1 MFHQPPRKPG
11 KEDTKYMPWFTDIPW
26 SAPSC
31 FTELNVFVA
40 TKDRSRQT
48 LVKLVSPLSGADTQQ
63 SIQLY
68 YWSHR
73 QRIFAWFLLLY
84 SQWRI
89 DFQPPKQEPLASQR
103 LLCPSPTWE
112 LLMLQ
117 GHWFYSV
124 LVRRETKPCRQAQ
137 ANWNS
142 RLFSAAE
149 SSKTALFL
157 VP

>member
-1 MFHQPPRKPG
+1 
-11 KEDTKYMPWFTDIPW
+11 
-26 SAPSC
+26 
-31 FTELNVFVA
+31 
-40 TKDRSRQT
+40 
-48 LVKLVSPLSGADTQQ
+48 
-63 SIQLY
+63 
-68 YWSHR
+68 
-73 QRIFAWFLLLY
+73 
-84 SQWRI
+84 
-89 DFQPPKQEPLASQR
+89 
-103 LLCPSPTWE
+103 
-112 LLMLQ
+112 MLQ